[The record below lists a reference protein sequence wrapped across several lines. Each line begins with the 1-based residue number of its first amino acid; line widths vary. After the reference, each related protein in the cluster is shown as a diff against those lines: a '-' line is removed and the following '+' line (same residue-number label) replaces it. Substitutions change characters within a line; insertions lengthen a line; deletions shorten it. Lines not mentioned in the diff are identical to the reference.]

1 MRQIKLA
8 SSMSHLC
15 NLRQRDGSHSEK
27 QNHMQEEAEEVKVD
41 QMWVEDCEVPAHE
54 AEEGKTERESK
65 N

>member
-1 MRQIKLA
+1 
-8 SSMSHLC
+8 MSHLC

-27 QNHMQEEAEEVKVD
+27 HNHMQKEAEDVKAG